1 MLLSSSKKT
10 LQFDLLL
17 DNIYRDFKVKSKM
30 TDWIPNS
37 IRIKQIEKYR
47 KLSIRLLVSVVI
59 LS

>member
-1 MLLSSSKKT
+1 MSSKKT
-10 LQFDLLL
+10 LGFDLLL

-30 TDWIPNS
+30 SDWIPNS